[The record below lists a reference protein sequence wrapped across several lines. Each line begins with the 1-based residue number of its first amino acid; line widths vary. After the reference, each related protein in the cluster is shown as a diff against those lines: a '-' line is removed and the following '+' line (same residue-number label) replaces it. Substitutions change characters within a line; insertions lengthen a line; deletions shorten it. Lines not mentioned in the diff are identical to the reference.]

1 MGTSENFIGIKKKLK
16 KNLEKSIEMSM
27 TEIQIEEKEQDYR
40 SSAMLIVDQ
49 EIRLKEPERP
59 RYDVQIIARGREV
72 IVKTSRGEEVIENL
86 KIKEI

>member
-49 EIRLKEPERP
+49 EIMLKEPERQ

-86 KIKEI
+86 KTEE